1 MSIEELLK
9 LTFFQEKSS
18 IFPKIVVDFH
28 QTLVIHHPFV
38 WFLSYTKNLPPTYFL
53 HHQIIHHRSMV
64 NSNQWMKL
72 IRCVHPPQNVDL
84 DYNFKASLSSLVRY
98 SKKDPILNPWVCVW
112 SKRKY
117 QKFFFSMTWCH
128 FPPFFSFFF
137 LFFIWMT

>member
-18 IFPKIVVDFH
+18 IFTKIVVEFH
-28 QTLVIHHPFV
+28 QTLGIHHPFV

-53 HHQIIHHRSMV
+53 HHQIIHHGSMV

-98 SKKDPILNPWVCVW
+98 SKRDPILNPGFVFGP
-112 SKRKY
+112 KGNIII
-117 QKFFFSMTWCH
+117 FFSMTWRH
-128 FPPFFSFFF
+128 FPPFFF